1 MTDTTSSGAP
11 ARLYSQTPYD
21 DRRVGTARCRAAP
34 PSEPDLIVSHHPA
47 QAFQK
52 PGITRASSTRN

>member
-1 MTDTTSSGAP
+1 MTDANAPGAS
-11 ARLYSQTPYD
+11 ARLYSQTD
-21 DRRVGTARCRAAP
+21 HDERRVGTARCRAAP